1 MGVAYQK
8 MMLTEGT
15 RHNVYD
21 GMVRL
26 ENFYPT
32 LVGQPEKAA
41 ASQVESGRKRK
52 RLRPLIL
59 DRRLSQVALRIHRG
73 QVRPRIASSL
83 P

>member
-1 MGVAYQK
+1 MGVVYQK

-32 LVGQPEKAA
+32 LVGHPETAA
-41 ASQVESGRKRK
+41 DLLDVNVCCRLAVHSSAEVRVLCARGRK
-52 RLRPLIL
+52 L
-59 DRRLSQVALRIHRG
+59 AG
-73 QVRPRIASSL
+73 A
-83 P
+83 